1 MRLDALGL
9 LLSGLAGQEEREKVG
24 KMSSLMKYFVRVIS
38 NLVCAVLYEILFR
51 KREEAESGEKVVSGE
66 IYSMNHKSSCFR
78 AISYAV
84 CEERRVRERI

>member
-1 MRLDALGL
+1 M
-9 LLSGLAGQEEREKVG
+9 G

-38 NLVCAVLYEILFR
+38 NLVCAVLYDILSR
-51 KREEAESGEKVVSGE
+51 KREEGESGENVFSIE
-66 IYSMNHKSSCFR
+66 IYSMNLKSSCFK